1 MGVYFN
7 PGNDGF
13 TEALRSEIY
22 VDKSGLITYTNKV
35 LGTKQKYVCVSRP
48 RRFGK
53 TMAAEMLTA
62 YYSRGCVSY
71 DMFAVLAIGKDPS
84 FKNNLNKYN
93 VIFLN
98 MQRFLSES
106 DSIEK
111 MVSKVSEKVV
121 NDMLK
126 TYPDLH
132 TFASSGSFTDTLQ
145 DLYDEKRIGLVFVI
159 DEWDCIFREYKTD
172 TGAQKRYLD
181 FLRNL
186 LKDREYVGLTYMT
199 GILPI
204 KKYGTHSALNM
215 FTEFS
220 MADPFE
226 LTEYVGFTSDEV
238 IGLCRRYKMSYD
250 DMSMWYNGYRF
261 PGFQAIYNPK
271 SVVESILR
279 RRYKGFWSQTE
290 TYEALSVYFKI
301 NYDGLKDTV
310 AELLAGVKKRANISN
325 FTNDMITFKTIDDVL
340 TLLIHLGYLG
350 YDIDEEEVFIPN
362 REISDEFVKA
372 VRDVGWDEI
381 LAALSVSENLLN
393 ATWRCDGQTVARIVE
408 DAHNETPVI
417 KYNDENSLSCV
428 VSLAYYNAR
437 QYYNII
443 REMPAGKGFADL
455 VFLPRKNHSDKPAM
469 LIELKWDKTAE
480 GAMRQIEKKQY
491 SEALAGYEDNA
502 LLIAINYDK
511 ESKRHECVIRRANT
525 QLEV

>member
-159 DEWDCIFREYKTD
+159 DEWDCVFREYQADKT
-172 TGAQKRYLD
+172 AQKIYLD

-186 LKDREYVGLTYMT
+186 LKDRVYVALAYMT

-204 KKYGTHSALNM
+204 KKYGSHSALNM
-215 FTEFS
+215 FSEFS
-220 MADPFE
+220 MTNPHMLA
-226 LTEYVGFTSDEV
+226 EYIGFTENEV
-238 IGLCRRYKMSYD
+238 RTLCREYQMDYD
-250 DMSMWYNGYRF
+250 EMAEWYNGYSFLR
-261 PGFQAIYNPK
+261 ARIVYNPK
-271 SVVESILR
+271 SVVEALTGR
-279 RRYKGFWSQTE
+279 CYDNYWSQTE
-290 TYEALSVYFKI
+290 TYEALSVYIKMNF
-301 NYDGLKDTV
+301 DGLRDEIV
-310 AELLAGVKKRANISN
+310 QLLAGERRHIDIRS
-325 FTNDMITFKTIDDVL
+325 FTNDMVTFESYNDVL

-350 YDIDEEEVFIPN
+350 YDMIAREVYIPN
-362 REISDEFVKA
+362 KEISDEFFTSIKNS
-372 VRDVGWDEI
+372 GWDRI
-381 LAALSVSENLLN
+381 SSALRASEDLLK
-393 ATWRCDGQTVARIVE
+393 ATWRSDAQTVADRIE
-408 DAHNETPVI
+408 EIHGETSI
-417 KYNDENSLSCV
+417 LKYNDENALSCV
-428 VSLAYYNAR
+428 ITLAYYSAR